1 MGAPGLSFETWVYN
15 LHTPSSVPC
24 NVRTLHSRFRLSLA
38 LALPLEIINFW
49 VIGYPAGPHP
59 ISEAAHNPA
68 VALQWYILH
77 LPGIIIGD
85 RIVYVREHHLIESVI
100 FFSLGLFD
108 TALLLLFFFWIS
120 RLARRT
126 LRKLSSPQKQLA

>member
-1 MGAPGLSFETWVYN
+1 M
-15 LHTPSSVPC
+15 
-24 NVRTLHSRFRLSLA
+24 RTLHSRFRLSLA

-85 RIVYVREHHLIESVI
+85 RIVYIREHHQIESVL
-100 FFSLGLFD
+100 FFAIGLFD
-108 TALLLLFFFWIS
+108 TALLLLLISWIT
-120 RLARRT
+120 RLARRAF
-126 LRKLSSPQKQLA
+126 RKLSSPQKQTA